1 MIAKETE
8 CEVNWKWAF
17 SALLIG
23 QPVILFAQEDGCAS
37 IDDPSARLACYDA
50 RSGRAAQSG
59 AAHAPFPVPSSTA
72 PMTSPTLSNADLD
85 QRQALKSR
93 TDFGSR
99 LKTVVPLRHGYFR
112 LELADGTSYDTTT
125 VAPPPIVGDLIH
137 VRRTPLGTSF
147 FDIDGRKPFTVRLSR
162 RQ

>member
-1 MIAKETE
+1 MK
-8 CEVNWKWAF
+8 VNWKWAF

-37 IDDPSARLACYDA
+37 IDDPSARLACYDV

-59 AAHAPFPVPSSTA
+59 AAPAPFPVPSSTA

-93 TDFGSR
+93 TD
-99 LKTVVPLRHGYFR
+99 LKAG
-112 LELADGTSYDTTT
+112 
-125 VAPPPIVGDLIH
+125 
-137 VRRTPLGTSF
+137 
-147 FDIDGRKPFTVRLSR
+147 
-162 RQ
+162 

>member
-1 MIAKETE
+1 VN
-8 CEVNWKWAF
+8 VNWRWAF

-23 QPVILFAQEDGCAS
+23 QPAALFAQEDRCAG
-37 IDDPSARLACYDA
+37 IDDPSARLACYDS
-50 RSGRAAQSG
+50 RSGRAARP
-59 AAHAPFPVPSSTA
+59 AAVPAPRPASPPSA
-72 PMTSPTLSNADLD
+72 TSPATANAYLD
-85 QRQALKSR
+85 QRDALKSR
-93 TDFGSR
+93 TDFESR

-125 VAPPPIVGDLIH
+125 VAPPPAVGDLIH
-137 VRRTPLGTSF
+137 VRRTPFGTTF